1 MWSSMRE
8 PPVAGLGNVHE
19 LLDAVSAAESVG
31 DVGGLEG
38 DAVRLTGYERRGLF
52 KGSPRISC
60 W

>member
-1 MWSSMRE
+1 MRE

-19 LLDAVSAAESVG
+19 LLDTVSATESVG

-38 DAVRLTGYERRGLF
+38 DAVGLTGCERRGLF